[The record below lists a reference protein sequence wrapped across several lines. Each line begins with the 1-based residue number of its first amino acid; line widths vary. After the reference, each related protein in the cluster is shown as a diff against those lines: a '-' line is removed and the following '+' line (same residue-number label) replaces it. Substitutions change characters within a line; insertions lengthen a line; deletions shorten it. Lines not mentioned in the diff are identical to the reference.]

1 MSGSLNVRKFI
12 KRHFYLFLFFCSAF
26 LTSCEMFNRS
36 VPEFLEYYTSE
47 VMPAN
52 HVYDGNFQRN
62 VQSVICYPS
71 ENTHYVY
78 VELINVKNYD
88 VGFEYQF
95 DDSVVQSAVEPGD
108 VTFEQSADK
117 KSVKIFFSQS
127 FLFKLDN
134 GEVSNSNGVVKNL
147 SGTLSLYQSENG
159 TNVRNFTNT
168 YHIDVNANSAP
179 SRIKGACML
188 ADGVDPQDS
197 SSDTRKLYICFNM
210 QNFAGTEHQNDTENL
225 YIAGKHFTI
234 NYSGSSMT
242 VKDDEDNILATSFI
256 GDLYEVG
263 EEDSTHV
270 SSFKTTDYDGFIKYY
285 YDTGILA
292 VNSDASQKYEIKI
305 VDNYGL
311 SSSVNVSARSEKL
324 KVPVITVG
332 DVIDPDTET
341 KTVTI
346 THDPQTR
353 AGNICAGTQYI
364 TYRIVDE
371 TTNTVYKSV
380 DDPVAAPVNVKVPA
394 GKYKVCASASCEDY
408 IDSDESNETVSF
420 GRSKVYYVKA
430 NAVNSDG
437 SKNKPFAKVA
447 DCLSAIR
454 TRTNLANTH
463 INYLSAGDECTI
475 KLLSDITE
483 YEINFNI
490 SNLGSVRKMVLDG
503 CGHSINA
510 NKEWRILSVA
520 SGFDVAL
527 TDVTLTGAGK
537 TLNSLE
543 IDALSMNDVSNISVS
558 GNLYLCNGTKIV
570 NNYTVCNE
578 AGSYNSSLI
587 SVSAGGQLF
596 AEGKVIISGNKYAD
610 GTNLASNLYLKSDQV
625 INCSHKL
632 KDENGNPY
640 LLDGSEIHVSLCD
653 ESQIVSGVVITS
665 DFGVNSGVVPSS
677 VFVSDQGYAVR
688 WNGTDCQEAVIASN
702 GNAYVEFKS
711 HDSVKFIADRP
722 IVTNKNTSTL
732 TTTFKAY
739 LTDGLEPLS
748 LSGLNMH
755 LFKDGYDTDATIL
768 WSTTTNTGTV
778 TFNSYWPKGV
788 YQIRVNAKY
797 NGQYVYGEIPIYYV
811 ETSSASTVNAI
822 KTAVTGSSGGA
833 VFVDVM
839 ISDTIVENSD
849 CSPASDSV
857 DTLFNITSGTAVIKG
872 QVNTANNNPISKIST
887 ASNYNGRV
895 VSVSGADTNV
905 TFENMVFIGTD
916 SLRKDVKG
924 RAVIVNGGATLTLRN
939 CDLSNFYTDG
949 YGTYPPIYVADGKL
963 IIENCK
969 IHGCSMYSNGTYSA
983 AVTVDQ
989 NGELIIRDSEIF
1001 NNSGQHRGAGVYVI
1015 GKCYMHNTKV
1025 TDNEA
1030 QRGAGVFVESGGSL
1044 KMVSCEITQ
1053 NKTERGGYF
1062 KNCGA
1067 GMWIKSRDVVLEDTE
1082 ISSNKCGSAGS
1093 HDTQFNGG
1101 GAMFIEGGSV
1111 TLKNCTITGNTS
1123 STNGGAFSFYAS
1135 NSQAAPEIILL
1146 GSNIISGNTATG
1158 YGNLLYV
1165 SSSKGAYYNNTFY
1178 SNGSNQ

>member
-1 MSGSLNVRKFI
+1 MSNSLNIREFI

-134 GEVSNSNGVVKNL
+134 GEVTNSNGVVKNL
-147 SGTLSLYQSENG
+147 SGTLILYQSENG

-188 ADGVDPQDS
+188 ADGVAPHDP
-197 SSDTRKLYICFNM
+197 SSDERKLYICFNM

-225 YIAGKHFTI
+225 YIAGKHFTF

-242 VKDDEDNILATSFI
+242 VKDDEDNILATSFSSN
-256 GDLYEVG
+256 LYEVG

-311 SSSVNVSARSEKL
+311 SSSVKVSAKSEKL
-324 KVPVITVG
+324 NVPEISVSAEPS
-332 DVIDPDTET
+332 PDTET

-346 THDPQTR
+346 SCNPLTR
-353 AGNICAGTQYI
+353 ADRACEGIQYI

-380 DDPVAAPVNVKVPA
+380 NDPVTSPVNVKVPA
-394 GKYKVCASASCEDY
+394 GDFKVYASASCEEY
-408 IDSDESNETVSF
+408 IDSDESSQTVSF
-420 GRSKVYYVKA
+420 ERSKVYYVKA
-430 NAVNSDG
+430 DATNGDG
-437 SKNKPFAKVA
+437 SKNKPFAKIT
-447 DCLSAIR
+447 DCLSAIK
-454 TRTNLANTH
+454 TRTDLANTYK
-463 INYLSAGDECTI
+463 NYLSAEDECTI

-483 YEINFNI
+483 NKINFNS
-490 SNLGSVRKMVLDG
+490 SNLGSVRKIVLDG
-503 CGHSINA
+503 CGNSIKA
-510 NKEWRILSVA
+510 NKEWNILSVA

-527 TDVTLTGAGK
+527 TDVTLTGAGE
-537 TLNSLE
+537 TLDLTQITVLQSN
-543 IDALSMNDVSNISVS
+543 NNSNISVS

-570 NNYTVCNE
+570 NNFTVCNG
-578 AGSYNSSLI
+578 ADSYNSSLI
-587 SVSAGGQLF
+587 VVSGNGQLF
-596 AEGKVIISGNKYAD
+596 VEGNVNISGNKYAD
-610 GTNLASNLYLKSDQV
+610 GTNLASNLYLKSGQV
-625 INCSHKL
+625 IKCSNKL
-632 KDENGNPY
+632 SDENGNPY

-665 DFGVNSGVVPSS
+665 DFGVNSGVLPSS

-688 WNGTDCQEAVIASN
+688 WNGTDRQEAVIASN
-702 GNAYVEFKS
+702 GNAYVEYKS
-711 HDSVKFIADRP
+711 HDSVKFIADKP
-722 IVTNKNTSTL
+722 IVTNDNNNPPK
-732 TTTFKAY
+732 TTFKAY
-739 LTDGLEPLS
+739 LADGLEPLS

-755 LFKDGYDTDATIL
+755 LFKDGYDTDATIS

-797 NGQYVYGEIPIYYV
+797 NGQDVYGEIPIYYV
-811 ETSSASTVNAI
+811 ETSSASDVNDI

-839 ISDTIVENSD
+839 INDTIVVNSD

-872 QVNTANNNPISKIST
+872 QVNTANNPISKIST

-895 VSVSGADTNV
+895 VSVTGADTNV

-989 NGELIIRDSEIF
+989 NGELIIRDSEISD
-1001 NNSGQHRGAGVYVI
+1001 NRGQHRGSGVYVV
-1015 GKCYMHNTKV
+1015 GKCYMYNTKV
-1025 TDNEA
+1025 NNNVA
-1030 QRGAGVFVESGGSL
+1030 QRGAGVFIEAGGSL
-1044 KMVSCEITQ
+1044 KMVNCKVTN
-1053 NKTERGGYF
+1053 NKATEGGYF

-1101 GAMFIEGGSV
+1101 GAMFIEGGAV

>member
-1 MSGSLNVRKFI
+1 MSGSLNVREFI

-36 VPEFLEYYTSE
+36 LPEYLEYYTSE

-134 GEVSNSNGVVKNL
+134 GEVTNSNGVVKNL

-168 YHIDVNANSAP
+168 YHIDVSANSAP

-188 ADGVDPQDS
+188 ADGVDPHDP
-197 SSDTRKLYICFNM
+197 SSDARKLYICFNM

-234 NYSGSSMT
+234 NYSGSSIT
-242 VKDDEDNILATSFI
+242 VKDDEDNILATSFD

-270 SSFKTTDYDGFIKYY
+270 SSFKTTDYNGFIKYY

-311 SSSVNVSARSEKL
+311 SSSVKVSALSEKL
-324 KVPVITVG
+324 NVPVITVG

-341 KTVTI
+341 KTVTVSYN
-346 THDPQTR
+346 PLTR
-353 AGNICAGTQYI
+353 ANRACEGIQYI

-490 SNLGSVRKMVLDG
+490 SNLGSVRKIVLDG
-503 CGHSINA
+503 CGNSINA

-537 TLNSLE
+537 TLGSLE
-543 IDALSMNDVSNISVS
+543 INALSVNDVSNISVS

-570 NNYTVCNE
+570 NNYTVCNG

-587 SVSAGGQLF
+587 AVSTGGQLF
-596 AEGKVIISGNKYAD
+596 AEGKVVISGNKYAD
-610 GTNLASNLYLKSDQV
+610 GSNLASNLYLDGGRIIK
-625 INCSHKL
+625 CSHKL
-632 KDENGNPY
+632 KDENDNY
-640 LLDGSEIHVSLCD
+640 YSMEGSEIHVSLCD
-653 ESQIVSGVVITS
+653 ALNETTNKSQTITKNFKS
-665 DFGVNSGVVPSS
+665 NAGFNAEPSI
-677 VFVSDQGYAVR
+677 FVSDQEYSATRDSSNLEVCFCK
-688 WNGTDCQEAVIASN
+688 NAIETQIQNFEDIQICTDRKVIPVVPTGATSVDSLRTV
-702 GNAYVEFKS
+702 NAYVTHNGKRVEATNWSIVIYSGGGPLTGSGVTSSTSSIQFNNDLTESEYQLFITATYKGKPYNVYKTIKAVQPIEMYGNQSLLRNAMTASDADEKIIKLPSGTETVYFTDTNWLPVDEFKGVLDGNGRTIKMPKQNNS
-711 HDSVKFIADRP
+711 NWDAGLVVINKGVIQNITIKIEDSKDFNSD
-722 IVTNKNTSTL
+722 NKMPNYGCISSVNYGTIKNCRSTG
-732 TTTFKAY
+732 Y
-739 LTDGLEPLS
+739 LKVGTYSDVGGICRVNYGLIENCYS
-748 LSGLNMH
+748 
-755 LFKDGYDTDATIL
+755 DATI
-768 WSTTTNTGTV
+768 TNDNTESFWKGDYGMIAGIAAINGSDDMVGIIRNCVFNGTLYTPR
-778 TFNSYWPKGV
+778 TFGRYDSSNGRFGAIAGRNGSKGV
-788 YQIRVNAKY
+788 
-797 NGQYVYGEIPIYYV
+797 
-811 ETSSASTVNAI
+811 
-822 KTAVTGSSGGA
+822 
-833 VFVDVM
+833 
-839 ISDTIVENSD
+839 
-849 CSPASDSV
+849 
-857 DTLFNITSGTAVIKG
+857 
-872 QVNTANNNPISKIST
+872 
-887 ASNYNGRV
+887 
-895 VSVSGADTNV
+895 
-905 TFENMVFIGTD
+905 
-916 SLRKDVKG
+916 
-924 RAVIVNGGATLTLRN
+924 
-939 CDLSNFYTDG
+939 
-949 YGTYPPIYVADGKL
+949 
-963 IIENCK
+963 IENCYWK
-969 IHGCSMYSNGTYSA
+969 ENCVHWKNGKSDAGNYLDYNKVAFFFTDYGFNGCNKDECLGTVSGCGYFADINSDVQAGSA
-983 AVTVDQ
+983 AECKTNQ
-989 NGELIIRDSEIF
+989 
-1001 NNSGQHRGAGVYVI
+1001 
-1015 GKCYMHNTKV
+1015 
-1025 TDNEA
+1025 
-1030 QRGAGVFVESGGSL
+1030 SL
-1044 KMVSCEITQ
+1044 
-1053 NKTERGGYF
+1053 
-1062 KNCGA
+1062 
-1067 GMWIKSRDVVLEDTE
+1067 
-1082 ISSNKCGSAGS
+1082 
-1093 HDTQFNGG
+1093 
-1101 GAMFIEGGSV
+1101 
-1111 TLKNCTITGNTS
+1111 
-1123 STNGGAFSFYAS
+1123 
-1135 NSQAAPEIILL
+1135 
-1146 GSNIISGNTATG
+1146 ISGVSG
-1158 YGNLLYV
+1158 YVYNYLNKYV
-1165 SSSKGAYYNNTFY
+1165 DNHPNDGLKKWNSDLSY
-1178 SNGSNQ
+1178 Q